1 MAMEIL
7 STRSIEMLALV
18 ASVVMP
24 LFNIPLIVRIL
35 QRKSSADLSLGWLW
49 GVWTSMLLM
58 LPWAFVTTDTV
69 LRVFSIVNFVLF
81 SGVAYAV
88 MKYRPKQG

>member
-1 MAMEIL
+1 MH
-7 STRSIEMLALV
+7 SIETLALV

-24 LFNIPLIVRIL
+24 LFNIPLIVKIL
-35 QRKSSADLSLGWLW
+35 QRKSSGDLSLGWLW

-58 LPWAFVTTDTV
+58 LPWAFVTKDTV
-69 LRVFSIVNFVLF
+69 LRTFSIVNFVLF

-88 MKYRPKQG
+88 MRYRPK

>member
-1 MAMEIL
+1 
-7 STRSIEMLALV
+7 MLALV